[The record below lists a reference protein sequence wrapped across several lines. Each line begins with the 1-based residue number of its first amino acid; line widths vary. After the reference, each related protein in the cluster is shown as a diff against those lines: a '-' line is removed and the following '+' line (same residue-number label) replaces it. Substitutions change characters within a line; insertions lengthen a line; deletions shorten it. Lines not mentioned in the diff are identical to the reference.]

1 LRDLLD
7 RYKLDPEPL
16 IELQQLV
23 AIIEQ
28 SGVPANQIELNLSLG
43 RGVSYYTGLVF
54 EIHAQ
59 EDDGFDT
66 QLCGGG
72 RYDRLMRAVG
82 SPRDIDACGFA
93 FGVERLLSLVPQSTL
108 PALDLTQALVIPV
121 SELEIAYA
129 LQVARQARTQG
140 LRTEVDIS
148 GHGVGAGLKTASKR
162 QIRLAL
168 IVGEDEQHK
177 GMVTVRDLSTGEERI
192 SPIDALEQKVQG
204 EKQYL

>member
-1 LRDLLD
+1 
-7 RYKLDPEPL
+7 
-16 IELQQLV
+16 
-23 AIIEQ
+23 
-28 SGVPANQIELNLSLG
+28 
-43 RGVSYYTGLVF
+43 VF

-82 SPRDIDACGFA
+82 SPRDINACGFA
-93 FGVERLLSLVPQSTL
+93 FGVERLLSLVPESELPTL
-108 PALDLTQALVIPV
+108 DITQALVIPV
-121 SELEIAYA
+121 SEMEMPYA
-129 LQVARQARTQG
+129 LQVARKARVQG
-140 LRTEVDIS
+140 IRTEVDIS
-148 GHGVGAGLKTASKR
+148 GHGVGAGLKMASKK

-177 GMVTVRDLSTGEERI
+177 EIVTVRDLSTGEERI
-192 SPIDALEQKVQG
+192 SSIDALIQRVEG